1 MKYIENTIVELKVAR
16 IGDIGAFLDAQTGS
30 TADDILLHPDQQ
42 TEVVQVGDVIRVFL
56 YHDPKGRLTASMRL
70 PRIQV
75 GQIAYVTVINK
86 TRFGAFVDL
95 GTERGIFMPF
105 AEMKGNLQ
113 VGEQVW
119 IKLYEDKSGRLAVTM
134 NVSEEM
140 NALAKPAQG
149 IQRGDQVTVAIYD
162 IIDAGAL
169 GITPKKNIVFIHK
182 IEWDHRLRVGEKL
195 TARVTYVR
203 EDGRLN
209 ASLRQTKEVAIT
221 EDAKRILAYLE
232 SKGGQMAYNDASTPA
247 VIRQQF
253 GLTKAA
259 FKRALGH
266 LMKENLIRQ
275 TDSGTEL
282 VER

>member
-1 MKYIENTIVELKVAR
+1 MKYTENTIAELKVAR
-16 IGDIGAFLDAQTGS
+16 IGEVGAFLDAETGS
-30 TADDILLHPDQQ
+30 TSDDILLHPDQQ
-42 TEVVQVGDVIRVFL
+42 TEAVQVGDVVRVFL

-75 GQIAYVTVINK
+75 GQIAYVAVINK
-86 TRFGAFVDL
+86 TRFGAFVDV

-113 VGEQVW
+113 VGEHVW
-119 IKLYEDKSGRLAVTM
+119 VKLYEDKSGRLAVTM

-140 NALAKPAQG
+140 NALAKPATEL
-149 IQRGDQVTVAIYD
+149 QRGDSVTVAIYD

-169 GITPKKNIVFIHK
+169 GITPKRNIVFIHK

-195 TARVTYVR
+195 TARVTYLR
-203 EDGRLN
+203 EDGRVN
-209 ASLRQTKEVAIT
+209 ASLRRQKEFAIE
-221 EDAKRILAYLE
+221 EDAKNILAYLE
-232 SKGGQMAYNDASTPA
+232 TKGGKMAYNDASTPP

-266 LMKENLIRQ
+266 LMKENLVRQ
-275 TDSGTEL
+275 TESGTEL
-282 VER
+282 IER